1 MLDTKKIRRNLR
13 NVRNNL
19 ARKLF
24 DTRYGRNLLINSL
37 GPRVQTMTLDCG
49 DHIMSFSPGDYIG
62 KKIFRKGHYER
73 EHVDRLLGILKERRM
88 LQEGTT
94 LLELGGNIGTQTI
107 YFALSGQFARIVS
120 VEPDPRNFD
129 LLRINVTQNGLD
141 DCVSLVN
148 CAAGENQ
155 GKIDFFQHQS
165 NHGKSSAS
173 RQNASDRKIVV
184 PVKPVGSI
192 LAETGTNPD
201 DIGLIWMDIEG
212 YEPLACHSMQALF
225 ARRIPLYMEFSPT
238 FYGPNQSA
246 AFVQFLAEFY
256 EDCLIFREDNN
267 STPAKVR
274 EIPTNEK
281 QFDVLLFDAAI

>member
-1 MLDTKKIRRNLR
+1 MLDTKSIRRHLQKA
-13 NVRNNL
+13 RNNL
-19 ARKLF
+19 ASRLF

-62 KKIFRKGHYER
+62 KKIFRKGHFER
-73 EHVDRLLGILKERRM
+73 EHVDRLLGILKERR
-88 LQEGTT
+88 LLREGTT

-129 LLRINVTQNGLD
+129 LLRANVRQNGLE
-141 DCVSLVN
+141 DCVILVN

-155 GKIDFFQHQS
+155 GEIDFFQHQS
-165 NHGKSSAS
+165 NHGKSGVT
-173 RQNASDRKIVV
+173 RQNASDSKIVV

-192 LAETGTNPD
+192 LNEAGTNPE

-225 ARRIPLYMEFSPT
+225 ARKIPLYMEFSPT
-238 FYGPNQSA
+238 FYGPDQST
-246 AFVQFLAEFY
+246 AFVQFLAGFY
-256 EDCLIFREDNN
+256 EDCLIFRDDDG
-267 STPAKVR
+267 TPAKVR
-274 EIPTNEK
+274 EIPVTEK